1 MAESGWPRHALR
13 IGVFEFRRTVSALWQ
28 DKARFALTVLGT
40 VVPSLITLAVA
51 FLFADAIREISEVAV
66 PDMARGT
73 IALSWLFG
81 VYLIAQRVVSARPRI
96 DSESLMLTT
105 VSARTAAF
113 GLLIAEMLRL
123 LALATIPI
131 VVLTGVGVVLLDSLV
146 SLILL
151 PVVAVLF
158 ASTVVVAGSLVGY
171 AIALLVA
178 TSPFVARYKTILGT
192 AATLL
197 VMGGYFAFLYPQIS
211 GLSQATL
218 AWFPLGWLADLAV
231 VGTPFVGST
240 IRVVGVLAVSMVLLV
255 SGGLLIERMTVAF
268 WFIEPVA
275 PQTAGNQSLP
285 DQTTRSEPM
294 QPRTRDALA
303 GAVAPLAG
311 PQFVSTPV
319 RRVAEWALMRTRRD
333 PNRLM
338 FLFIPVFAI
347 GSPLVSTA
355 VQSGSISA
363 IAAPLSAVAL
373 PWIAGSLFAMNPLG
387 DEGPVLPVTLTAVS
401 GTQYVRG
408 LIIPGLVFG
417 LPIIL
422 FVTGLAGLVS
432 PYTAGEQLGLVVLSA
447 YLTCIAT
454 TIAPA
459 IGMVFPR
466 FSAIRVGQSQD
477 VLPPRMTAVA
487 VHALFVALPGALL
500 AVLLVAPRTARTVLA
515 GVFGFVPTVLFEL
528 LSRSAD
534 GPLTVATEAFRTI
547 GESIQAVAPGQLQ
560 FVGGGTL
567 LLGGMLCSHLLY
579 QSAVRRF
586 DQYVPRE

>member
-13 IGVFEFRRTVSALWQ
+13 IGVFEFRRTVRVLWQ
-28 DKARFALTVLGT
+28 DKARFALLALGMG
-40 VVPSLITLAVA
+40 VPSLITLAVA
-51 FLFADAIREISEVAV
+51 FLFADSIREISGVAV

-73 IALSWLFG
+73 LALFWLFG

-123 LALATIPI
+123 LSLATIPI
-131 VVLTGVGVVLLDSLV
+131 VVLTGVGVVLLDSLS
-146 SLILL
+146 SLILVPL
-151 PVVAVLF
+151 VAVLF
-158 ASTVVVAGSLVGY
+158 AATVVVAGSLVGY

-192 AATLL
+192 GATLL
-197 VMGGYFAFLYPQIS
+197 AMGGYFAFLYPQIS
-211 GLSQATL
+211 GLSQAVL

-231 VGTPFVGST
+231 VGTPFVSST
-240 IRVVGVLAVSMVLLV
+240 IRAVGVIVGSAALLG
-255 SGGLLIERMTVAF
+255 SGGHLIERTTVAF
-268 WFIEPVA
+268 WFSDPVT
-275 PQTAGNQSLP
+275 PQPAGNQSPP
-285 DQTTRSEPM
+285 DQTAGSETM
-294 QPRTRDALA
+294 QPRTHDALA
-303 GAVAPLAG
+303 GAVAPLAV
-311 PQFVSTPV
+311 PQCLSTPV

-333 PNRLM
+333 PNRLL
-338 FLFIPVFAI
+338 FLFLPVFAI

-355 VQSGSISA
+355 VQSGSIGA
-363 IAAPLSAVAL
+363 IAAPLCAVGL
-373 PWIAGSLFAMNPLG
+373 PWIAGVFFTMNPLG

-422 FVTGLAGLVS
+422 FVTGLAGLAS
-432 PYTAGEQLGLVVLSA
+432 PYTAGETIGLVVLSA
-447 YLTCIAT
+447 YLTWIAT

-466 FSAIRVGQSQD
+466 FSAIRVGQSRD

-487 VHALFVALPGALL
+487 VHAFLLAFPGALL
-500 AVLLVAPRTARTVLA
+500 AALLVVPRTARAVLA
-515 GVFGFVPTVLFEL
+515 GVFGFLPTVLFEL
-528 LSRSAD
+528 LSSSA
-534 GPLTVATEAFRTI
+534 GVPLATATEAFRTI
-547 GESIQAVAPGQLQ
+547 GENIQAVDPGQLQ
-560 FVGGGTL
+560 FIGGGTL
-567 LLGGMLCSHLLY
+567 LLGGMLCSYLLY

-586 DQYVPRE
+586 NQYVPR

>member
-1 MAESGWPRHALR
+1 MAESNWPQHVLR
-13 IGVFEFRRTVSALWQ
+13 IGVFEFRRSVRALWR
-28 DKARFALTVLGT
+28 DKGRFALITLGA
-40 VVPSLITLAVA
+40 VVPSLITLAVTV
-51 FLFADAIREISEVAV
+51 LFAEEIREISGVAV
-66 PDMARGT
+66 PDMARGM
-73 IALSWLFG
+73 IALFWLFG
-81 VYLIAQRVVSARPRI
+81 VYIIAQRVVSARPRI
-96 DSESLMLTT
+96 DAEPLMLAT
-105 VSARTAAF
+105 VSARTAAL
-113 GLLIAEMLRL
+113 GLLVAEMLRL
-123 LALATIPI
+123 LVHVAVPI
-131 VVLTGVGVVLLDSLV
+131 LVFTGVSVVLLESLV

-158 ASTVVVAGSLVGY
+158 AATVVVAGSLVGY
-171 AIALLVA
+171 GIALLVA

-192 AATLL
+192 VATLIT
-197 VMGGYFAFLYPQIS
+197 MGGYFVFLYPQIS

-240 IRVVGVLAVSMVLLV
+240 IRTVGVLVGSAVLLV
-255 SGGLLIERMTVAF
+255 SGGLLIERITVAL

-275 PQTAGNQSLP
+275 PQTAGNQSLA
-285 DQTTRSEPM
+285 DQTAKGEAV

-303 GAVAPLAG
+303 GAIAPLAV
-311 PQFVSTPV
+311 PQFISTPV
-319 RRVAEWALMRTRRD
+319 RHVAEWVLMRTRRD

-355 VQSGSISA
+355 VRSGSIGA

-373 PWIAGSLFAMNPLG
+373 PWIAGSLFAMNSLG

-408 LIIPGLVFG
+408 LITPGLVFG
-417 LPIIL
+417 LPIVL
-422 FVTGLAGLVS
+422 LVTGLAGVFS
-432 PYTAGEQLGLVVLSA
+432 PYTVGEQFGLGVLSV

-454 TIAPA
+454 TVAPA

-477 VLPPRMTAVA
+477 VLPPRMTAIA
-487 VHALFVALPGALL
+487 VHAFLVVLPGALL
-500 AVLLVAPRTARTVLA
+500 AMLIIAPRAARAILA

-528 LSRSAD
+528 LSSSTG
-534 GPLTVATEAFRTI
+534 GPLATATEAFRTI
-547 GESIQAVAPGQLQ
+547 GESIQAVEPGQLQ
-560 FVGGGTL
+560 FSGGAIL
-567 LLGGMLCSHLLY
+567 LLGGVLCSSLLY
-579 QSAVRRF
+579 QYAVRRF
-586 DQYVPRE
+586 NQYVPPQ

>member
-1 MAESGWPRHALR
+1 MA
-13 IGVFEFRRTVSALWQ
+13 
-28 DKARFALTVLGT
+28 LGT
-40 VVPSLITLAVA
+40 IVPSLITLAVVY
-51 FLFADAIREISEVAV
+51 LFADAIREISGVAV
-66 PDMARGT
+66 PDMARGM
-73 IALSWLFG
+73 IALFWLFG

-96 DSESLMLTT
+96 DAEPLMLTT

-123 LALATIPI
+123 LAHTAISIL
-131 VVLTGVGVVLLDSLV
+131 VLTGVSVALLGSPVSVL
-146 SLILL
+146 LL

-158 ASTVVVAGSLVGY
+158 AATVVVTGSLVGY

-178 TSPFVARYKTILGT
+178 TSPFVARHKTILGT

-197 VMGGYFAFLYPQIS
+197 AMGGYFLFLYPQVG
-211 GLSQATL
+211 GLSQAAL

-240 IRVVGVLAVSMVLLV
+240 IRAVGVLAGSAALLV
-255 SGGLLIERMTVAF
+255 SGGLLIERATVAF
-268 WFIEPVA
+268 WFIEPVD
-275 PQTAGNQSLP
+275 PQTAGDQPLP
-285 DQTTRSEPM
+285 DQTTGNKTTR
-294 QPRTRDALA
+294 PRTRDTLA
-303 GAVAPLAG
+303 DAVAPLTI

-319 RRVAEWALMRTRRD
+319 RRVAEWAIMRTRRD

-347 GSPLVSTA
+347 GSPLVNTA
-355 VQSGSISA
+355 VQSGSIGT

-387 DEGPVLPVTLTAVS
+387 DEGSVLPVTLTAVS

-408 LIIPGLVFG
+408 LIIPGLVFS

-422 FVTGLAGLVS
+422 LVTGLAGVLS
-432 PYTAGEQLGLVVLSA
+432 PYTIGEQFGLVVLSV

-454 TIAPA
+454 TVAPA

-487 VHALFVALPGALL
+487 VHALLTALPGALL
-500 AVLLVAPRTARTVLA
+500 AALVVAPRTARAVLA
-515 GVFGFVPTVLFEL
+515 GVFGLVPTVLFEL
-528 LSRSAD
+528 LSGSAD
-534 GPLTVATEAFRTI
+534 GLLATAAETFRTI
-547 GESIQAVAPGQLQ
+547 GERIQAVDPGQLQ
-560 FVGGGTL
+560 LAGGGFL
-567 LLGGMLCSHLLY
+567 LLGGVLCSYLLY
-579 QSAVRRF
+579 QTAVRRF
-586 DQYVPRE
+586 NQYVPE